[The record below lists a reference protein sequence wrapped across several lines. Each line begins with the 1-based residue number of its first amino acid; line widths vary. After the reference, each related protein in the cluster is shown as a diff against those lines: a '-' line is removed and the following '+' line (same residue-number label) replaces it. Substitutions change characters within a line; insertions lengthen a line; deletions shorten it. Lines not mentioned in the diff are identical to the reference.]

1 MTQLPPIPND
11 FSDHK
16 YAVKHGV
23 PLWLRV
29 YPSSGGS
36 SGSRTGS
43 LTLAEV
49 KSGVS
54 APWLLWVHGGA
65 YCSGQHYQ
73 LRTWLL
79 PLLHPLGVHVVS
91 VAHRFIPQVS
101 MEDMLQDCLDA
112 VAWCKK
118 NLASVL
124 DPRGRCDVERFGLGG
139 DSAGGGLAALLAHRL
154 QAARVLI
161 NVYGVTDLVLQ
172 QKLYDAQP
180 PAAQQWKGDV
190 SEEEMAEI
198 IADHDPSH
206 AVTATTTL
214 WTLASLTPS
223 TISQGPGAVAR
234 GLKDVWKVSDEEW
247 MYNDRVKHQWD
258 VKSYVGHQKLMVTL
272 PLRLTP
278 DMTASEREE
287 KMKAYSPN
295 YLLATNPTQVY
306 PPTAFLHGTA
316 DNAVPI
322 DESKNMAFELR
333 KKGVEVEEL
342 YCEGVDHGWDNIY
355 TVNRD
360 AGSWLT

>member
-1 MTQLPPIPND
+1 
-11 FSDHK
+11 
-16 YAVKHGV
+16 
-23 PLWLRV
+23 
-29 YPSSGGS
+29 
-36 SGSRTGS
+36 
-43 LTLAEV
+43 
-49 KSGVS
+49 
-54 APWLLWVHGGA
+54 
-65 YCSGQHYQ
+65 
-73 LRTWLL
+73 
-79 PLLHPLGVHVVS
+79 
-91 VAHRFIPQVS
+91 
-101 MEDMLQDCLDA
+101 
-112 VAWCKK
+112 
-118 NLASVL
+118 
-124 DPRGRCDVERFGLGG
+124 
-139 DSAGGGLAALLAHRL
+139 
-154 QAARVLI
+154 
-161 NVYGVTDLVLQ
+161 
-172 QKLYDAQP
+172 
-180 PAAQQWKGDV
+180 
-190 SEEEMAEI
+190 MAEI

-206 AVTATTTL
+206 AVTATTNL
-214 WTLASLTPS
+214 WNLASLTPS